1 MMKNIK
7 FILVVVG
14 LTLALGANAQSQ
26 GQMRLNEYLVINT
39 SDFQDDF
46 GQQNAWFEIF
56 NASYGTVDIGGCY
69 LSDDPD
75 NLKKYAIPG
84 GDVLTAIP
92 PRQHVLFWADNEPNH
107 GTFHVNF
114 DLKNAKEII
123 FTKGDGKSII
133 DRIVI
138 KDEYRDSSKANVSF
152 GRIEDGIGSIT
163 GDGEG
168 WGELD
173 VTSPSTNNA
182 IIDKAAK
189 PERMKAIDPYGWIMA
204 VTAMSVVFVAL
215 ILLYLIFKQI
225 GKANIKKANKK
236 SATAAANSNS
246 PKMAATPAGEV
257 SAETYAAIATALHL
271 FIEDNE
277 AHDEESDIVT
287 QRHTDRTYSP
297 WSSKIY
303 SLRQTPQVIKRK

>member
-1 MMKNIK
+1 MKK
-7 FILVVVG
+7 VKILLTVVG
-14 LTLALGANAQSQ
+14 LALAVAANAQSQ

-46 GQQNAWFEIF
+46 GQHNAWFEIF

-92 PRQHVLFWADNEPNH
+92 PRQHILFWADNQPFR

-114 DLKNAKEII
+114 DLANAKEII

-138 KDEYRDSSKANVSF
+138 KPQMKDSAMANKSV
-152 GRIEDGIGSIT
+152 GRVMDGEGSIT

-168 WGELD
+168 WEIMPQ
-173 VTSPSTNNA
+173 TSPSTNNA
-182 IIDKAAK
+182 LIDKAAK
-189 PERMKAIDPYGWIMA
+189 PERMKTMDPYGWIMA
-204 VTAMSVVFVAL
+204 LTAMSVVFLAL
-215 ILLYLIFKQI
+215 IILYFLFKTVGNI
-225 GKANIKKANKK
+225 NIKAGQKKEAKA
-236 SATAAANSNS
+236 AAAANK
-246 PKMAATPAGEV
+246 PVVAASTYGET

-271 FIEDNE
+271 YMVEEE
-277 AHDEESDIVT
+277 AHDDESLVVT
-287 QRHTDRTYSP
+287 MNPVDRHYTP
-297 WSSKIY
+297 WSTHIQGF
-303 SLRQTPQVIKRK
+303 RQTPTVIKKK

>member
-7 FILVVVG
+7 FILAVAG

-138 KDEYRDSSKANVSF
+138 KDIYRDSSKANVSF
-152 GRIEDGIGSIT
+152 GRLEDGIGSIT

-168 WGELD
+168 WGELA

-189 PERMKAIDPYGWIMA
+189 PERMKSIDPYGWIMA

-225 GKANIKKANKK
+225 GKANIKQANKK
-236 SATAAANSNS
+236 SASAAARNNH
-246 PKMAATPAGEV
+246 PAAAVTPAGEV

-271 FIEDNE
+271 FIEDSE
-277 AHDEESDIVT
+277 AHDEESDVVT

-303 SLRQTPQVIKRK
+303 MLRQTPQVNKRN

>member
-1 MMKNIK
+1 MKNIK
-7 FILVVVG
+7 LILVVVG

-39 SDFQDDF
+39 NDFQDDF

-92 PRQHVLFWADNEPNH
+92 PRQHILFWADNEPNH

-138 KDEYRDSSKANVSF
+138 NDIYRDSSKANVSF

-215 ILLYLIFKQI
+215 ILLYVIFKQV
-225 GKANIKKANKK
+225 GKFNIKKANQKGA
-236 SATAAANSNS
+236 SAAAKSNH
-246 PKMAATPAGEV
+246 PAAASAIPAGEV

-303 SLRQTPQVIKRK
+303 TLRQAPQVNKRK